1 MKNKVKGTYDIL
13 PGEINKW
20 HFLERKIKEI
30 TKKYNYEEIR
40 TPVFE
45 YSDVF
50 HRETELS
57 DMVTKETYNF
67 LDKGNRELTLR
78 PEGTAGVIRSYVEN
92 KIYATN
98 DLYKVY
104 YISNMYR
111 YERPQKGRY
120 REFRQFGIE
129 AIGSKNSLI
138 DAEVI
143 KLSSEF
149 IESLGLK
156 EVIVLI
162 NSIGDVES
170 RERYQRALVNY
181 LMPYID
187 ELSDDSKRRINSNP
201 LRILDS
207 KDRNDQRIVKDAPKP
222 IDYLSK
228 ESKTY
233 LEEVL
238 NYLKIFNV
246 SYELDNKLVRGLD
259 YYSEVVFEV
268 KANIKNFGA
277 QNILGGGGRYESLV
291 SELGGP
297 ETSAIGIAFGME
309 RLLLALEYENIE
321 LDNIDFLD
329 SYIITFDKKYNNY
342 AAKILNTLREN
353 NYLADLDFNNRSFK
367 AQLRRAL
374 SKNSKTLIIIGED
387 EVNNN
392 QVTIKNTKTEKQETI
407 DIKDLLNHLKEEL
420 VWEHIIIMN

>member
-1 MKNKVKGTYDIL
+1 MINKVKGTYDIL
-13 PGEINKW
+13 PSDIKKW
-20 HFLERKIKEI
+20 HFLERKIKAI

-45 YSDVF
+45 YSEVF

-104 YISNMYR
+104 YVSNMYR

-156 EVIVLI
+156 EVTVLI
-162 NSIGDVES
+162 NSIGDNES
-170 RERYQRALVNY
+170 RDKYQKALVSY

-187 ELSDDSKRRINSNP
+187 ELSDDSKRRINTNP

-207 KDRNDQRIVKDAPKP
+207 KDRGDQQIVKDAPKP
-222 IDYLSK
+222 IDYLS
-228 ESKTY
+228 EDSKTY
-233 LEEVL
+233 LDEVL

-291 SELGGP
+291 TELGGP

-309 RLLLALEYENIE
+309 RLLLALEFENIE
-321 LDNIDFLD
+321 IEEKDFLD

-342 AAKILNTLREN
+342 AANILNTLREN

-374 SKNSKTLIIIGED
+374 AKNSKTLIIIGED

-407 DIKDLLNHLKEEL
+407 AIEDLLKHLKEEL
-420 VWEHIIIMN
+420 V